1 MKTIHNKRFTDE
13 EIRRRC
19 PDCGKCH
26 DCQWEKD
33 VSILWKLLL
42 DRWTEAERALVKIL
56 DR

>member
-1 MKTIHNKRFTDE
+1 MKTDE

-42 DRWTEAERALVKIL
+42 IIKDNYAEVSTLFFLSVKI
-56 DR
+56 

>member
-1 MKTIHNKRFTDE
+1 MKTDE
-13 EIRRRC
+13 EIRRQC

-42 DRWTEAERALVKIL
+42 DRWTEAELTIAKQGLIPYE
-56 DR
+56 